1 MSHNIDEVIKLV
13 NDGQGIFIDVRES
26 QEWEM
31 GYIQN
36 SLLIP
41 LSKIK
46 NSIDDIE
53 LPQDKDLFLYC
64 RSGQRSQTAA
74 VLLNKKF
81 LNSMRNLMD
90 VQFEDSYN
98 FFLKLFA
105 IYFITFVLPLV
116 LFILHRD
123 HQHDNMIYI
132 YWSMIGGAFFTAY
145 EIIQMLKEG
154 TKEYFKTFWNLQ
166 DMIGLTIY
174 WVYVA
179 ACISN
184 RTNQD
189 FRSAIQIYMMTAILT
204 IMFSKIC
211 FFIRIFND
219 YGLLVNLVQT
229 CLSDIVPFCIFL
241 TIWLI
246 CFYLLYHVT
255 GIESPDR
262 SGQLGVNHENIQD
275 FFYIWSNSIGN
286 IHYWASTTVVSN
298 EYVMALM
305 SLIWF
310 LNQFFVVIILL
321 NFLIAVIS

>member
-1 MSHNIDEVIKLV
+1 
-13 NDGQGIFIDVRES
+13 
-26 QEWEM
+26 
-31 GYIQN
+31 
-36 SLLIP
+36 
-41 LSKIK
+41 
-46 NSIDDIE
+46 
-53 LPQDKDLFLYC
+53 
-64 RSGQRSQTAA
+64 
-74 VLLNKKF
+74 
-81 LNSMRNLMD
+81 
-90 VQFEDSYN
+90 
-98 FFLKLFA
+98 
-105 IYFITFVLPLV
+105 
-116 LFILHRD
+116 
-123 HQHDNMIYI
+123 
-132 YWSMIGGAFFTAY
+132 
-145 EIIQMLKEG
+145 
-154 TKEYFKTFWNLQ
+154 
-166 DMIGLTIY
+166 MIGLTIY
-174 WVYVA
+174 WVYIA

-184 RTNQD
+184 KTNQD

-262 SGQLGVNHENIQD
+262 SGQLGLNHENIQD